1 MTELQRKQMMVEDAM
16 VIMAGD
22 MFQSIYNLPNND
34 NYIYV
39 TELIKHWAT
48 EFVKQLDWQ
57 GDDDERDWLIELENF
72 EQKEFDKLAEEYKD
86 DDEYKQV
93 LERDKIKQVLEGH
106 GLVLGNKYAAEALM
120 DVAEEYKAKC

>member
-39 TELIKHWAT
+39 TELIKHWAR

-120 DVAEEYKAKC
+120 DVALEYKAKC